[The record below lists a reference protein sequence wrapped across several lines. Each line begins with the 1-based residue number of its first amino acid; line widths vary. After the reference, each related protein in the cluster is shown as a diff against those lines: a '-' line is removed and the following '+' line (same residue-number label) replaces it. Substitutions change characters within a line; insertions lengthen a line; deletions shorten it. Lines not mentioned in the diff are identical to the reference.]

1 MERKGMENFPR
12 TGTEN
17 FLLLIYTFFV
27 AQVLALLLE
36 IRMLTET
43 VSIGA
48 TAKKYLLLQNLS
60 DEKKKK
66 KKCPPECSTR
76 ASPLTNG
83 IASLLQSMLRK
94 ICVLTLLL

>member
-1 MERKGMENFPR
+1 MENFPR

-43 VSIGA
+43 VGIGA

-66 KKCPPECSTR
+66 KNAPLNALPE
-76 ASPLTNG
+76 L
-83 IASLLQSMLRK
+83 
-94 ICVLTLLL
+94 VH

>member
-1 MERKGMENFPR
+1 MGNFPR

-66 KKCPPECSTR
+66 MPPECSTR
-76 ASPLTNG
+76 ANPLTSG

-94 ICVLTLLL
+94 ICVLTLLLWHR